1 MAGSSMS
8 RLQTAKNLLHFPV
21 GIKREM
27 PEALPSKG
35 CATLAPAEDQTKPTC
50 AEFCRSLTR
59 PFDQGMV
66 VQVFNYL
73 CGKVYEET
81 WQTYEQFYLV
91 RSAMAALKIPASKK
105 EDCWALVELAMQYFA
120 QKGVMKITTTQKFS
134 QLDKSIWSV
143 LAEYQPQL
151 IENAADIVAIVARCV
166 EEFSESRDTFYIDE
180 LAEALETALGDQDI
194 RLTCGEPLAD
204 AILDFM
210 CEKGDWA

>member
-1 MAGSSMS
+1 M
-8 RLQTAKNLLHFPV
+8 V
-21 GIKREM
+21 RETSQ
-27 PEALPSKG
+27 P
-35 CATLAPAEDQTKPTC
+35 TIHQTKPSYG
-50 AEFCRSLTR
+50 EFCLSLTR

-66 VQVFNYL
+66 VHVFSYL
-73 CGKVYEET
+73 CSKVYEET

-120 QKGVMKITTTQKFS
+120 QKGVMNITTTTNFS
-134 QLDKSIWSV
+134 QLDKSVWCV

-151 IENAADIVAIVARCV
+151 LENAAGIVAIVARCI
-166 EEFSESRDTFYIDE
+166 EEFSETRDTFYIDE
-180 LAEALETALGDQDI
+180 LAEVLETALDDQGI

>member
-8 RLQTAKNLLHFPV
+8 RLETAKNLLHFPV

-27 PEALPSKG
+27 PEALPSTG
-35 CATLAPAEDQTKPTC
+35 CATLPPSEVQSKPTW
-50 AEFCRSLTR
+50 AEFCQSLTR

-66 VQVFNYL
+66 VQIFSYL
-73 CGKVYEET
+73 CSKVYEET

-120 QKGVMKITTTQKFS
+120 QKGVMKVTTTTNFS

-151 IENAADIVAIVARCV
+151 LKNAAGIVAIAARCI
-166 EEFSESRDTFYIDE
+166 EEFSENRDAFYIDE
-180 LAEALETALGDQDI
+180 LAEALETALGDQGI
-194 RLTCGEPLAD
+194 GLACGEPLAD